1 MIVENNKVVTI
12 HYVLKDEDGKTLKG
26 NDEFTPE
33 EYLHGTESII
43 PGLERALEG
52 MRAEQVI
59 EVVVYEDEAYGPREK
74 SLIIEVAIE
83 EFENPESINEGEY
96 IQLFDGTDAVVI
108 QKNDTQIIVDANH
121 PLAGKTLFFT
131 VKIIDIR
138 DATEEELL
146 QGSPIQKAN
155 VGCGPEGC
163 C

>member
-1 MIVENNKVVTI
+1 MIVENNRVVSI
-12 HYVLKDEDGKTLKG
+12 QYVLKDEEGKSFQG
-26 NDEFTPE
+26 NEEYTPE
-33 EYLHGTESII
+33 EYLHGAENII

-52 MRAEQVI
+52 MKAEQVI

-83 EFENPESINEGEY
+83 EFENPESITEGEY
-96 IQLFDGTDAVVI
+96 IQLFDGTDAIVI
-108 QKNDTQIIVDANH
+108 QKTDDLIIVDANH

-131 VKIIDIR
+131 VKIIDVR
-138 DATEEELL
+138 EATEEELL
-146 QGSPIQKAN
+146 QGSPMQKTN

>member
-12 HYVLKDEDGKTLKG
+12 HYVLKDEDGKTLQG

-52 MRAEQVI
+52 MKAEQVI
-59 EVVVYEDEAYGPREK
+59 EVVLYEDEAYGPREK

>member
-1 MIVENNKVVTI
+1 MIVENNKVVSI
-12 HYVLKDEDGKTLKG
+12 QYVLKDEEGKTLQG
-26 NDEFTPE
+26 NEEYTPGV
-33 EYLHGTESII
+33 YLHGAENII

-52 MRAEQVI
+52 MKAEQVI

-108 QKNDTQIIVDANH
+108 QKNDAQIIVDANH

-146 QGSPIQKAN
+146 QGSPMQKTN
-155 VGCGPEGC
+155 VGCGPAGC

>member
-1 MIVENNKVVTI
+1 MIVENNKVVSI
-12 HYVLKDEDGKTLKG
+12 QYLLKDEDGKTFQG
-26 NDEFTPE
+26 NGEYIFE

-43 PGLERALEG
+43 PGLERALQG
-52 MRAEQVI
+52 MKAEQVI

-96 IQLFDGTDAVVI
+96 IQLFDGTDAIVI
-108 QKNDTQIIVDANH
+108 QKTDDQVIVDANH

-131 VKIIDIR
+131 VKIIDVR
-138 DATEEELL
+138 EATEEELL

>member
-1 MIVENNKVVTI
+1 MIVEYNKVVSI
-12 HYVLKDEDGKTLKG
+12 QYVLKDEDGKTFQG
-26 NDEFTPE
+26 NEEYTPE
-33 EYLHGTESII
+33 EYLHGAENII

-52 MRAEQVI
+52 MKAEQVI

-121 PLAGKTLFFT
+121 PLAGKTLFLYLKECRLSMRT
-131 VKIIDIR
+131 AKTTLEI
-138 DATEEELL
+138 
-146 QGSPIQKAN
+146 
-155 VGCGPEGC
+155 
-163 C
+163 

>member
-1 MIVENNKVVTI
+1 MIVENNKVVSI
-12 HYVLKDEDGKTLKG
+12 QYLLKDEDGKTFQG
-26 NDEFTPE
+26 NGEYILE

-43 PGLERALEG
+43 PGLERALQG
-52 MRAEQVI
+52 MKADQVI

-96 IQLFDGTDAVVI
+96 IQLFDGTDAIVI
-108 QKNDTQIIVDANH
+108 QKTDDQVIVDANH

-131 VKIIDIR
+131 VKIIDVR
-138 DATEEELL
+138 EATEEELL

>member
-12 HYVLKDEDGKTLKG
+12 HYVLKNEDGKTLQG
-26 NDEFTPE
+26 NDEYTLE
-33 EYLHGTESII
+33 EYLHGAENII

-52 MRAEQVI
+52 MKTDQVI
-59 EVVVYEDEAYGPREK
+59 EVVVFEEEAYGPREK

-83 EFENPESINEGEY
+83 EFENPESIIEGEY
-96 IQLFDGTDAVVI
+96 IQLFDGTDAIVV
-108 QKNDTQIIVDANH
+108 QKNEDQIIVDANH

-146 QGSPIQKAN
+146 QGAPINKKN